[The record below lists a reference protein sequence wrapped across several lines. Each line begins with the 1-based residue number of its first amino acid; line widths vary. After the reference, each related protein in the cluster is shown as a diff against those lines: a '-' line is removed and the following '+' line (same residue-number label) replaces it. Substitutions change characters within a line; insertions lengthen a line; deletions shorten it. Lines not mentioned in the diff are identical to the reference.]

1 MKEEYKKP
9 EITVYEIE
17 TQPILA
23 VTSDTITEKLGDE
36 EFGGEVGSS
45 AMDNIIDDE

>member
-23 VTSDTITEKLGDE
+23 GTTITEKPGDGE
-36 EFGGEVGSS
+36 YGGEVGSS